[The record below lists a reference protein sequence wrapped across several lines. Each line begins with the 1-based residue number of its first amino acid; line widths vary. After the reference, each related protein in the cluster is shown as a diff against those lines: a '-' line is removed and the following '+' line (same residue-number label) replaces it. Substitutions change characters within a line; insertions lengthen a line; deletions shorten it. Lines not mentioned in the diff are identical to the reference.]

1 MRKKGKNK
9 RSVRLC
15 LDIAHAF
22 NNLKRARNALE
33 FAFLALDDKTISIED
48 AETVWELVVDI
59 NLSDDTMTQFEDL
72 SYYDLAYL
80 AIKKRRR
87 NTQEDMLRLLN
98 LLVDRRHLK
107 WIVSDHSASSLWSS
121 SDSSSSI
128 LAVLR
133 DRVRSNR
140 VHSSTSELLYATL
153 IARGR
158 YKEAAQHM
166 FDLADSLNGLHDPE
180 NVRDGTMLSR
190 RTRALLASMGALQ
203 LVPED
208 QAILRRQRK
217 DSMKRC
223 VPIVMKN
230 LRFDLAVASCRETLF
245 RHRVMNAKEAALLSP
260 EACVSL
266 AVNSEMYT
274 LAFDLASKFPGD
286 SMLCRVAHALAQNCT
301 SLSAKGDEPEK
312 CESRWNLLR
321 KLLEKSPSSS
331 FTVRISS
338 LTFAL
343 FTHTHT
349 HTNITTGTQ
358 SCREWNSQLL
368 SCRSRTSLA

>member
-1 MRKKGKNK
+1 MRKQGKNK
-9 RSVRLC
+9 SSVKLC

-22 NNLKRARNALE
+22 NNLRRARNALE
-33 FAFLALDDKTISIED
+33 FAFLALDDENISIED

-80 AIKKRRR
+80 AIQKKRR

-98 LLVDRRHLK
+98 LLVDRRHLR
-107 WIVSDHSASSLWSS
+107 WIVSDHSASSLWYSTSS
-121 SDSSSSI
+121 SNSSI

-153 IARGR
+153 VARRR

-190 RTRALLASMGALQ
+190 RSRALLASMGALQ

-245 RHRVMNAKEAALLSP
+245 RHRVTNAKEAALLSP

-274 LAFDLASKFPGD
+274 LAFDLALKFPTHD
-286 SMLCRVAHALAQNCT
+286 TTMLCRVAHALAQDCV
-301 SLSAKGDEPEK
+301 SLSARDDDPEK
-312 CESRWNLLR
+312 CESRWDLLR
-321 KLLEKSPSSS
+321 KLLDKSPSSS
-331 FTVRISS
+331 LAVRFDNPFHST
-338 LTFAL
+338 LPP
-343 FTHTHT
+343 
-349 HTNITTGTQ
+349 
-358 SCREWNSQLL
+358 R
-368 SCRSRTSLA
+368 